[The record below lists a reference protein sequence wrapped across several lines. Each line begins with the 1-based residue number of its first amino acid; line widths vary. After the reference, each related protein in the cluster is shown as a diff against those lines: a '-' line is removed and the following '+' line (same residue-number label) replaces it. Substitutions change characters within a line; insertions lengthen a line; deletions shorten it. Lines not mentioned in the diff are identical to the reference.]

1 MRYDKPKPKFV
12 LKTLSQDF
20 LTLFNTYL
28 VLENGWKVSEDVVSA
43 WGPDLFDKFTLQL
56 RADNKTLATIKRQY

>member
-12 LKTLSQDF
+12 LKTLNSDF

-28 VLENGWKVSEDVVSA
+28 VLENGWKLSEDVVSVA
-43 WGPDLFDKFTLQL
+43 ELISLINS
-56 RADNKTLATIKRQY
+56 RNI